1 MVNGAKV
8 KAEEKQLAR
17 LGGPLA
23 KFKILA
29 GQGVINL
36 FIAIFDLKSRKLFGL
51 KSCLKP
57 ETKFGAAK

>member
-1 MVNGAKV
+1 MGRRSRQRKSS
-8 KAEEKQLAR
+8 LR
-17 LGGPLA
+17 GLGGPLA

-57 ETKFGAAK
+57 ETKFGAVK